1 MIARHKQVVE
11 SVTTFEQSIEATQF
25 LATLTLEGRDGLGDS
40 ATLLAQE
47 IVRDAVTGEIVAV
60 VALVSEEEVPP
71 GEDSAAGRGERI
83 LFPRLAVSSAAPRK
97 KALHGR
103 GAASKARSGKPRAK
117 T

>member
-1 MIARHKQVVE
+1 MIARHKQLLE

-60 VALVSEEEVPP
+60 VALVSEVDVPP
-71 GEDSAAGRGERI
+71 GEDSAGRGERI